1 MKKAILFIA
10 ILMPLNLFADQ
21 WKILGTRPMGMGGA
35 FVAIAQGPLAQYWN
49 PAGLAQKSTGNVSG
63 FEIPVGAGLEMT
75 GGIMKNAS
83 EIGDLSNELD
93 AIKASQDGS
102 GKVDAQSISAFVKTL
117 SLLEDMNKPGKGAL
131 LETAAGVDFKFSKIS
146 ISVNNYTNVGLNPYI
161 DTKNIGIQ
169 VDNTSSSLGNNIP
182 SNTTDPGSA
191 YAPAITNLTQAI
203 DNIGGITNIQKLLCG
218 LDSSG
223 NLNSCLPS
231 GMTNSTAFATAIVN
245 EAITAGVTPEKITEA
260 SQDALKYSSEAKP
273 IVDALAS
280 QTSYKE
286 NQSSLN
292 LKAGSFTEVSFGY
305 GRYFNKWLSGLA
317 VGANLKAVNGIIANQ
332 TFKFMEDDDTKNAT
346 DDIFDNTKSSWKP
359 AMDIGFL
366 WEVNDKYP
374 KIPMRPR
381 VGLVIRN
388 INSPK
393 FDGPNDT
400 SYKLDRQARLGL
412 AISPFNFWHF
422 AMDMDITKNKTAV
435 EGYDSRQFAFG
446 TEINII
452 NRKAFNIPLR
462 AGISKNLAESS
473 SKTAYS
479 LGTGINLLFMH
490 FDVSAQMS
498 SDKTEIDGT
507 KYPNKL
513 MLSASFGL
521 LF

>member
-1 MKKAILFIA
+1 MKKIA
-10 ILMPLNLFADQ
+10 ILAIIALPFNLFADQ
-21 WKILGTRPMGMGGA
+21 WRILGTRPMGMGGA
-35 FVAIAQGPLAQYWN
+35 FVAMAYGPIAQYWN

-63 FEIPVGAGLEMT
+63 MEIPVSAGIEMT

-83 EIGDLSNELD
+83 EIGDLSKELD
-93 AIKASQDGS
+93 SIKTSQDGS
-102 GKVDAQSISAFVKTL
+102 GKVDSQSISAFVKTL
-117 SLLEDMNKPGKGAL
+117 SLLQDMNKPGKGAL
-131 LETAAGVDFKFSKIS
+131 LEAEGGVNFKFSRVA
-146 ISVNNYTNVGLNPYI
+146 ISVNNYTTAGLNPYI

-169 VDNTSSSLGNNIP
+169 VDNTSGSLGANIP
-182 SNTTDPGSA
+182 TDTSDPGST
-191 YAPAITNLTQAI
+191 YAPAVNNLTSAI
-203 DNIGGITNIQKLLCG
+203 DTIGGIDKIKGLLCG

-223 NLNSCLPS
+223 NPNNCFPS
-231 GMTNSTAFATAIVN
+231 GINTSDDFAKAIVN
-245 EAITAGVTPEKITEA
+245 QAKTSVSADDIIKA
-260 SQDALKYSSEAKP
+260 SQEAVKYADQAKP
-273 IVDALAS
+273 VIDALAS
-280 QTSYKE
+280 GTSYKNNE
-286 NQSSLN
+286 SNLN
-292 LKAGSFTEVSFGY
+292 IKAGSFTEVAFGY

-332 TFKFMEDDDTKNAT
+332 TFRFMEDDKTKDAT
-346 DDIFDNTKSSWKP
+346 NDMFNNTKSSWKP

-412 AISPFNFWHF
+412 AISPLNFWHF
-422 AMDMDITKNKTAV
+422 AMDMDITKNETAV
-435 EGYDSRQFAFG
+435 KGYDSRQLAFG

-473 SKTAYS
+473 SKSAYS

-513 MLSASFGL
+513 MVAASFGL

>member
-1 MKKAILFIA
+1 MKKIA
-10 ILMPLNLFADQ
+10 ILAIIALPFNLFADQ
-21 WKILGTRPMGMGGA
+21 WRILGTRPMGMGGA
-35 FVAIAQGPLAQYWN
+35 FVAMAYGPIAQYWN

-63 FEIPVGAGLEMT
+63 MEIPVSAGIEMT

-83 EIGDLSNELD
+83 EIGDLSKELD
-93 AIKASQDGS
+93 YIKASQDGN
-102 GKVDAQSISAFVKTL
+102 GKKLDSQSISAFIKTL
-117 SLLEDMNKPGKGAL
+117 SLLQDMDKPGKGAL
-131 LETAAGVDFKFSKIS
+131 LEAEGGVNFKFSRVA
-146 ISVNNYTNVGLNPYI
+146 ISVNNYTTAGLNPYI

-169 VDNTSSSLGNNIP
+169 SENSTPLNDNIPNYDGNAIADNSSLKPAVDNL
-182 SNTTDPGSA
+182 SN
-191 YAPAITNLTQAI
+191 AI
-203 DNIGGITNIQKLLCG
+203 DTIGFENIKNLLCG
-218 LDSSG
+218 NNND
-223 NLNSCLPS
+223 CLK
-231 GMTNSTAFATAIVN
+231 NNNIYNKDDLANAIVKQ
-245 EAITAGVTPEKITEA
+245 AEKNSVSADDIIKA
-260 SQDALKYSSEAKP
+260 SQEAVKYADQAKP
-273 IVDALAS
+273 VIDALAS
-280 QTSYKE
+280 GTSYKNNE
-286 NQSSLN
+286 SNLN
-292 LKAGSFTEVSFGY
+292 IKAGSFTEVAFGY

-332 TFKFMEDDDTKNAT
+332 TFRFMEDDKTKDAT
-346 DDIFDNTKSSWKP
+346 NDMFNNTKSSWKP

-374 KIPMRPR
+374 KIPMRPK

-412 AISPFNFWHF
+412 AISPLNFWHF
-422 AMDMDITKNKTAV
+422 AMDMDITKNETAV
-435 EGYDSRQFAFG
+435 KGYDSRQLAFG

-473 SKTAYS
+473 SKSAYS

-513 MLSASFGL
+513 MVAASFGL

>member
-1 MKKAILFIA
+1 MKKIA
-10 ILMPLNLFADQ
+10 ILAIIALPFNLFADQ

-35 FVAIAQGPLAQYWN
+35 FVAMAYGPIAQYWN

-63 FEIPVGAGLEMT
+63 MEIPVSAGIEMT

-83 EIGDLSNELD
+83 EIGDLSKELD
-93 AIKASQDGS
+93 SIKASQDGS

-117 SLLEDMNKPGKGAL
+117 SLLQDMNKPGKGAL
-131 LETAAGVDFKFSKIS
+131 VEAEGGVNFKFSRVA
-146 ISVNNYTNVGLNPYI
+146 ISVNNYTTAGLNPYI

-169 VDNTSSSLGNNIP
+169 VDNTSSSLGANIP
-182 SNTTDPGSA
+182 TDTRDPGQT
-191 YAPAITNLTQAI
+191 YAPAVSNLTSAI
-203 DNIGGITNIQKLLCG
+203 NTIGFNNIQNLLCG
-218 LDSSG
+218 V
-223 NLNSCLPS
+223 NNTCLKDN
-231 GMTNSTAFATAIVN
+231 GIKDENDFANAIVN
-245 EAITAGVTPEKITEA
+245 QAVKNSVSADDIIKA
-260 SQDALKYSSEAKP
+260 SQEAVKYADQAKP
-273 IVDALAS
+273 VIDALAS
-280 QTSYKE
+280 GTSYKNNE
-286 NQSSLN
+286 SNLN
-292 LKAGSFTEVSFGY
+292 IKAGSFTEVAFGY

-332 TFKFMEDDDTKNAT
+332 TFKFMEDDKTKDAT
-346 DDIFDNTKSSWKP
+346 DDMFNNTKSSWKP

-412 AISPFNFWHF
+412 AISPLNFWHF
-422 AMDMDITKNKTAV
+422 AMDMDITKNETAV
-435 EGYDSRQFAFG
+435 KGYDSRQLAFG

-473 SKTAYS
+473 SKSAYS

-513 MLSASFGL
+513 MVAASFGL